1 MAKAIIP
8 KGFGAPLGMYSHGM
22 IAPGGELVVVA
33 GQVGMG
39 TDGQVKVDDVIG
51 QTKQALENV
60 RAVVE
65 AGGCTMRDI
74 VRLQTFLTR
83 ADDIAGF
90 MKARSEVF
98 PQYFPDKVY
107 PPNTLLVINRLVR
120 PDLLVEIEAMAIR
133 PRRADVR
140 RATRKPAPRRRR

>member
-1 MAKAIIP
+1 MAKAITP

-22 IAPGGELVVVA
+22 IAAGGELVVVA

-39 TDGQVKVDDVIG
+39 ADGQVKVDDVIA

-120 PDLLVEIEAMAIR
+120 PDLLVEVEAMAIR
-133 PRRADVR
+133 PRRAGVR

>member
-1 MAKAIIP
+1 MAKAITP

-39 TDGQVKVDDVIG
+39 ADGQVKVDDVIG

>member
-1 MAKAIIP
+1 MAKAITP
-8 KGFGAPLGMYSHGM
+8 KGLGAPLGMYSHGM
-22 IAPGGELVVVA
+22 IAAGGELVVVA

-39 TDGQVKVDDVIG
+39 ADGQVKVDDVIA

-120 PDLLVEIEAMAIR
+120 PDLLVEVEAMAIR
-133 PRRADVR
+133 PRRAGVR